1 MNLEE
6 AITTAL
12 EYETRIRDLYRAAA
26 EESLDPAAQRVF
38 GALGDDEQRH
48 VAYLRRRLKEWRQS
62 AAITVEALESV
73 LPPTAAIRRATG
85 RVAGTLAE
93 VDRSD
98 EKQMLAK
105 ALRVEKETSA
115 FYAGLVARLPDP
127 GREMF
132 ARFLEIENSHIDA
145 VQFELDYISGTGYW
159 FDFKEFD
166 MEDG

>member
-12 EYETRIRDLYRAAA
+12 EYETRIRDLYRSAAA
-26 EESLDPAAQRVF
+26 ESADPAARRVF
-38 GALGDDEQRH
+38 GALGDDEERH
-48 VAYLRRRLKEWRQS
+48 LAYLRRRLREWRES
-62 AAITVEALESV
+62 GAITVEALESV
-73 LPPTAAIRRATG
+73 LPPMTVIRRAAG
-85 RVAGTLAE
+85 SVAATLAE
-93 VDRSD
+93 ADRSD

-115 FYAGLVARLPDP
+115 FYARLVDRLPGP
-127 GREMF
+127 AREMF
-132 ARFLEIENSHIDA
+132 ARFVEIENSHIDA

>member
-6 AITTAL
+6 AITSAL
-12 EYETRIRDLYRAAA
+12 EYETRIRDLYREAAA
-26 EESLDPAAQRVF
+26 ESADPAARRVF
-38 GALGDDEQRH
+38 GTLGDDEQRH
-48 VAYLRRRLKEWRQS
+48 VAYLRRRLREWRQS
-62 AAITVEALESV
+62 AAITLEALESV
-73 LPPTAAIRRATG
+73 LPPVTAIRKAAG
-85 RVAGTLAE
+85 NVAATLAE
-93 VDRSD
+93 PDRSD

-115 FYAGLVARLPDP
+115 FYAHLVDQLPGP